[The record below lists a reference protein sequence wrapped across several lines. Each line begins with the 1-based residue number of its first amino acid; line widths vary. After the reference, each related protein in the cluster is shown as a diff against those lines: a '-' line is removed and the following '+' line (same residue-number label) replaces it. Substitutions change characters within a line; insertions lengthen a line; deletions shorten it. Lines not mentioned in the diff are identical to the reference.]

1 MVGDKMKNYKFT
13 DDEIYLI
20 QLAIVQRTID
30 IKRKIDKNE
39 DKEENKNLEIKYRK
53 LLNIIEVAKR
63 YN

>member
-20 QLAIVQRTID
+20 QLAIVQRIID
-30 IKRKIDKNE
+30 IKRKIEKNE

-53 LLNIIEVAKR
+53 LLNTIEVAKR

>member
-20 QLAIVQRTID
+20 QLAIIQRTID

-53 LLNIIEVAKR
+53 LLNTIEVAKR

>member
-13 DDEIYLI
+13 DNEIYLI
-20 QLAIVQRTID
+20 QLAIVQRIID
-30 IKRKIDKNE
+30 IKRKIDENE

-53 LLNIIEVAKR
+53 LLNTIEVAKR

>member
-1 MVGDKMKNYKFT
+1 MVGDKMKDYKLT

-20 QLAIVQRTID
+20 KLAIVQRIID
-30 IKRKIDKNE
+30 IKRKIDENE

-53 LLNIIEVAKR
+53 LLNTIEVAKR